1 MGDGAPV
8 FSGGLVTEEVFGP
21 WMMVQRKNRGKNHR
35 GLDADSNHAKNSGP
49 SIHTSN
55 LAKSGSRIRSSEIK
69 QKSIPKTGASIKSI
83 PNANHEIMANCGN
96 LVNKRQSSLQAI
108 NSLTGQK
115 DNSRGEKR
123 TLESPGSLDK
133 AKGGIF
139 FSKGDSVTDMDC
151 SDSPPTNVLVMG
163 SHMGMEG
170 GGGVDLLVN
179 HDCRSPDSVTM
190 GPEPNRI
197 TLNLDQTSHSSV
209 EADVLI
215 SQQEEPNLEA
225 LTKDDGTLLVEKDGV
240 QKEVVGFFK
249 QLYCEKANSHS
260 AGSYHSQDPFL
271 HLHPEVSMLRGEGS
285 STVNGPRKDSSGGD
299 LFESLEATS
308 SQSNYNEA
316 KIKVIG
322 VGGGG
327 SNAVNRMIESSMHGV
342 EFWIVN
348 TDVQAMRMSPVFPQ
362 NRLQIGQE
370 LTRGLGAG
378 GNPETGMNA
387 AKESKESI
395 EEAVYGADMV
405 FVTAGMGGGTGT
417 GGAPIIASIA
427 KSMGILT
434 VGIVTTPFSFEGRK
448 RAIQAQEGIT
458 ALRDNVDTLIVIP
471 NDKLLTAVSQST
483 PVTEAFNL
491 ADDILRQGVRGISDI
506 ITIPGLVNVDFAD
519 VRAIM
524 ANAGSSLMGIGTATG
539 KTRARDAALNAIQ
552 SPLLDIG
559 IERATGIVWNI
570 TGGSDLTLFEV
581 NAAAEVIYDLV
592 DPTANLIFG
601 AVIDPSLSGQVSI
614 TLIATGFKRQEE
626 SEGRPL
632 QASQLTQ
639 GDTTISINRRPSS
652 FTDDSLVEIPEF
664 LKKKGRSRYPRV

>member
-1 MGDGAPV
+1 MLP
-8 FSGGLVTEEVFGP
+8 
-21 WMMVQRKNRGKNHR
+21 
-35 GLDADSNHAKNSGP
+35 ADSLFLYLSTPRLSQVSFFTTQYCDYKMATCMPTSLMPPSTRNPRGVLTVLGGRVSIENHFGRGCCVTMSEEKNGV
-49 SIHTSN
+49 
-55 LAKSGSRIRSSEIK
+55 LGARQRSSFPQFK
-69 QKSIPKTGASIKSI
+69 
-83 PNANHEIMANCGN
+83 
-96 LVNKRQSSLQAI
+96 
-108 NSLTGQK
+108 
-115 DNSRGEKR
+115 
-123 TLESPGSLDK
+123 
-133 AKGGIF
+133 
-139 FSKGDSVTDMDC
+139 C
-151 SDSPPTNVLVMG
+151 S
-163 SHMGMEG
+163 
-170 GGGVDLLVN
+170 
-179 HDCRSPDSVTM
+179 
-190 GPEPNRI
+190 
-197 TLNLDQTSHSSV
+197 
-209 EADVLI
+209 
-215 SQQEEPNLEA
+215 
-225 LTKDDGTLLVEKDGV
+225 
-240 QKEVVGFFK
+240 
-249 QLYCEKANSHS
+249 ANSQS
-260 AGSYHSQDPFL
+260 VSPYHNKDPFL
-271 HLHPEVSMLRGEGS
+271 HLHPEVSMLRGDGNN
-285 STVNGPRKDSSGGD
+285 TVDNPRKDTSGGNVT
-299 LFESLEATS
+299 ESLGDMS
-308 SQSNYNEA
+308 SPNNYNEA

-322 VGGGG
+322 IGGGG
-327 SNAVNRMIESSMHGV
+327 SNAVNRMIESAMKGV

-348 TDVQAMRMSPVFPQ
+348 TDIQAMRMSPVFPE

-378 GNPETGMNA
+378 GNPEIGMNA

-395 EEAVYGADMV
+395 EEALYGADMV

-417 GGAPIIASIA
+417 GGAPVIAGVA

-434 VGIVTTPFSFEGRK
+434 VGIVTTPFSFEGRR
-448 RAIQAQEGIT
+448 RAVQAQEGIA

-506 ITIPGLVNVDFAD
+506 IMIPGLVNVDFAD

-632 QASQLTQ
+632 QASQLAQ
-639 GDTTISINRRPSS
+639 GDVGLGFNRRPPA
-652 FTDDSLVEIPEF
+652 FTDGSSVEIPDF

>member
-1 MGDGAPV
+1 MVTCLSTNFVHSNARNSDVLNVVRGRTLAESFPRRVNLVKFFDGKNG
-8 FSGGLVTEEVFGP
+8 FSCGLRKLGLV
-21 WMMVQRKNRGKNHR
+21 QIKC
-35 GLDADSNHAKNSGP
+35 
-49 SIHTSN
+49 
-55 LAKSGSRIRSSEIK
+55 SS
-69 QKSIPKTGASIKSI
+69 
-83 PNANHEIMANCGN
+83 
-96 LVNKRQSSLQAI
+96 
-108 NSLTGQK
+108 
-115 DNSRGEKR
+115 
-123 TLESPGSLDK
+123 
-133 AKGGIF
+133 
-139 FSKGDSVTDMDC
+139 
-151 SDSPPTNVLVMG
+151 
-163 SHMGMEG
+163 
-170 GGGVDLLVN
+170 
-179 HDCRSPDSVTM
+179 
-190 GPEPNRI
+190 
-197 TLNLDQTSHSSV
+197 
-209 EADVLI
+209 
-215 SQQEEPNLEA
+215 
-225 LTKDDGTLLVEKDGV
+225 
-240 QKEVVGFFK
+240 
-249 QLYCEKANSHS
+249 NSHNAS
-260 AGSYHSQDPFL
+260 SYNSKDPFL
-271 HLHPEVSMLRGEGS
+271 HLHPEVSLLRGEAS
-285 STVNGPRKDSSGGD
+285 STVNIPRKDSFGED
-299 LFESLEATS
+299 LTESLESIS
-308 SQSNYNEA
+308 SQCNYNQA

-348 TDVQAMRMSPVFPQ
+348 TDVQAMRMSPVFPE
-362 NRLQIGQE
+362 NRLQIGLE

-387 AKESKESI
+387 GKESKESI

-417 GGAPIIASIA
+417 GGAPIIAGVA

-506 ITIPGLVNVDFAD
+506 VTIPGLVNVDFAD
-519 VRAIM
+519 VRSIM

-570 TGGSDLTLFEV
+570 TGGTDLTLFEV

-592 DPTANLIFG
+592 DPSANLIFG
-601 AVIDPSLSGQVSI
+601 AVIDPSLTGQVSI

-626 SEGRPL
+626 DEERPL
-632 QASQLTQ
+632 QTSQLTQ
-639 GDTTISINRRPSS
+639 GDTVIGFNRRSS
-652 FTDDSLVEIPEF
+652 TFSDDGSLFEIPDF

>member
-1 MGDGAPV
+1 MATCMSTNFAPSNTRNAAGV
-8 FSGGLVTEEVFGP
+8 MLTVHGGRTLTENYPGRACCAKYDKHGLSGGN
-21 WMMVQRKNRGKNHR
+21 RK
-35 GLDADSNHAKNSGP
+35 
-49 SIHTSN
+49 
-55 LAKSGSRIRSSEIK
+55 
-69 QKSIPKTGASIKSI
+69 
-83 PNANHEIMANCGN
+83 
-96 LVNKRQSSLQAI
+96 SSLLQV
-108 NSLTGQK
+108 K
-115 DNSRGEKR
+115 
-123 TLESPGSLDK
+123 
-133 AKGGIF
+133 
-139 FSKGDSVTDMDC
+139 C
-151 SDSPPTNVLVMG
+151 
-163 SHMGMEG
+163 
-170 GGGVDLLVN
+170 
-179 HDCRSPDSVTM
+179 
-190 GPEPNRI
+190 
-197 TLNLDQTSHSSV
+197 TS
-209 EADVLI
+209 
-215 SQQEEPNLEA
+215 
-225 LTKDDGTLLVEKDGV
+225 
-240 QKEVVGFFK
+240 
-249 QLYCEKANSHS
+249 NSHS
-260 AGSYHSQDPFL
+260 LSSYNSREDPFL
-271 HLHPEVSMLRGEGS
+271 DLHPEVSMLRGEGN
-285 STVNGPRKDSSGGD
+285 STVHNPRKDKPAGNVP
-299 LFESLEATS
+299 ESLGETAS
-308 SQSNYNEA
+308 PSNYNQA

-327 SNAVNRMIESSMHGV
+327 SNAVNRMIESSMLGV

-348 TDVQAMRMSPVFPQ
+348 TDVQAMRMSPVLPD

-378 GNPETGMNA
+378 GNPEIGMNA
-387 AKESKESI
+387 AKESRESI

-417 GGAPIIASIA
+417 GGAPIIAGVA

-434 VGIVTTPFSFEGRK
+434 VGIVTTPFSFEGRR
-448 RAIQAQEGIT
+448 RAVQAQEGIA

-614 TLIATGFKRQEE
+614 TLIATGFRRQEE
-626 SEGRPL
+626 SEGRSM
-632 QASQLTQ
+632 QANQLAQ
-639 GDTTISINRRPSS
+639 GDTFGVNRRP
-652 FTDDSLVEIPEF
+652 FTDSGSVEIPEF
-664 LKKKGRSRYPRV
+664 LKKKGRSLYPRA

>member
-1 MGDGAPV
+1 MVTCVSTNFAHSNALGVLNVVRGRTLIESFPKRVSFMKKFDSNNGFLGGV
-8 FSGGLVTEEVFGP
+8 RKLGLVQF
-21 WMMVQRKNRGKNHR
+21 KC
-35 GLDADSNHAKNSGP
+35 LASSN
-49 SIHTSN
+49 
-55 LAKSGSRIRSSEIK
+55 
-69 QKSIPKTGASIKSI
+69 
-83 PNANHEIMANCGN
+83 
-96 LVNKRQSSLQAI
+96 
-108 NSLTGQK
+108 
-115 DNSRGEKR
+115 
-123 TLESPGSLDK
+123 
-133 AKGGIF
+133 
-139 FSKGDSVTDMDC
+139 
-151 SDSPPTNVLVMG
+151 NV
-163 SHMGMEG
+163 S
-170 GGGVDLLVN
+170 
-179 HDCRSPDSVTM
+179 
-190 GPEPNRI
+190 
-197 TLNLDQTSHSSV
+197 
-209 EADVLI
+209 
-215 SQQEEPNLEA
+215 
-225 LTKDDGTLLVEKDGV
+225 
-240 QKEVVGFFK
+240 
-249 QLYCEKANSHS
+249 
-260 AGSYHSQDPFL
+260 SYHSQDSFL
-271 HLHPEVSMLRGEGS
+271 HLHPEISMLRGE
-285 STVNGPRKDSSGGD
+285 SSGIVNIPRNDSLGED
-299 LFESLEATS
+299 LSESLGVTS
-308 SQSNYNEA
+308 SESSYNQA

-327 SNAVNRMIESSMHGV
+327 SNAVNRMIESSMNGV

-348 TDVQAMRMSPVFPQ
+348 TDVQAMRMSPVFPE
-362 NRLQIGQE
+362 NRLQIGLE

-378 GNPETGMNA
+378 GNPKTGMNA
-387 AKESKESI
+387 AKESRESI

-417 GGAPIIASIA
+417 GGAPIIAGVA

-506 ITIPGLVNVDFAD
+506 VTIPGLVNVDFAD

-552 SPLLDIG
+552 SPLLDTG

-592 DPTANLIFG
+592 DPSANLIFG
-601 AVIDPSLSGQVSI
+601 AVIDPSLTDQVSI
-614 TLIATGFKRQEE
+614 TLIATGFKCQEE
-626 SEGRPL
+626 NEERSPL
-632 QASQLTQ
+632 QANQLAQ
-639 GDTTISINRRPSS
+639 GDTAVGFNGRPSS
-652 FTDDSLVEIPEF
+652 FLDDASLFEIPEF